1 MARQKIRIT
10 LTNEEYNLL
19 NYITRKT
26 KTDCWF
32 YLDTDKEG
40 FDYVYDLENKRKVT
54 LRFAIQQLNEAIIP
68 ELLDISIAD
77 INVYT
82 ELLNKLNIKYNPF
95 EEEIEIYENV
105 YDGNANGICTQ

>member
-1 MARQKIRIT
+1 MKKIRIK
-10 LTNEEYNLL
+10 LTNKEYNLL

-32 YLDTDKEG
+32 MLDKDKEN
-40 FDYVYDLENKRKVT
+40 FDCVYDLENKRKVT

-68 ELLDISIAD
+68 ELLDIGIAD

-105 YDGNANGICTQ
+105 YDGNANGIYIQ